1 MNNHVKAGLLV
12 MLAWNVVVALL
23 WDSYLVATNQ
33 SVEYFIDEGTGGF
46 ITVAFL
52 TAWSLIWYG
61 IGCHYHKE
69 YTLKKEAYIKMYSF
83 GRLESEVARE
93 FQTAY
98 LSKYSKMLSRV
109 FFVFVLA
116 FVALHAATDLF
127 TVKCLAELGVLMALS
142 IVFYAYYKRHSMG
155 VAL

>member
-12 MLAWNVVVALL
+12 MLAWNVIVALL
-23 WDSYLVATNQ
+23 WGSYLVATNQ
-33 SVEYFIDEGTGGF
+33 SVEYFIDEDTGGF
-46 ITVAFL
+46 ITAAFL

-69 YTLKKEAYIKMYSF
+69 YTLKKEAYIKMFSF
-83 GRLESEVARE
+83 GRSEKEVARE

-116 FVALHAATDLF
+116 FVALHAATDLL
-127 TVKCLAELGVLMALS
+127 TVRCLAELGVLMALS